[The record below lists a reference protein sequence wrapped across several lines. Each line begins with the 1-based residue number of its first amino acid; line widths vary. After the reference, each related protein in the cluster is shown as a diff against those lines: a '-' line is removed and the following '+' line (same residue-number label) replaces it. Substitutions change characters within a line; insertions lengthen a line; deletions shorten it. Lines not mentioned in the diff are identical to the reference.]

1 MRKFQILFFGYPAVI
16 LGAVLSLGA
25 SDTQSAIA
33 GVGFMLCGTLALVS
47 YPRERPEHSVE
58 KISETET
65 H

>member
-1 MRKFQILFFGYPAVI
+1 VRKFQILFFGYPAVI

-25 SDTQSAIA
+25 SDPQSAIA

-47 YPRERPEHSVE
+47 YPREQSARTVE
-58 KISETET
+58 KMSETET